1 MIVRMSQI
9 EEADRERLRNA
20 MALHARGEIDA
31 AIAEAEQA
39 VAGSPEFGEA
49 HAYLGNTLV
58 TRKRRFAD
66 GLAELDRAVE
76 LLPRDAG
83 VRYTSGWCREF
94 VANELAR
101 PKRPHQA
108 VDKDAAAFYADARA
122 EFLTALTLDPD
133 EQTEGDIEDMLDVI
147 ANATGEPW
155 DETLRVKPKPRP
167 R

>member
-1 MIVRMSQI
+1 MTAHISER
-9 EEADRERLRNA
+9 ARDRLRHA
-20 MALHARGEIDA
+20 MALHERGDIDGA
-31 AIAEAEQA
+31 LAEAEQA
-39 VAGSPEFGEA
+39 IADSPAFGEA

-66 GLAELDRAVE
+66 GVAALDSAVAA
-76 LLPRDAG
+76 LPDDPT

-94 VANELAR
+94 IANELAR

-108 VDKDAAAFYADARA
+108 VDGEAGDFYAAARA

-133 EQTEGDIEDMLDVI
+133 DQVRGDIEDMLNVI
-147 ANATGEPW
+147 ASATGEPW
-155 DETLRVKPKPRP
+155 DLGEYERVPPRP